1 MHAALKSQLETIATA
16 ALQQPAGPPRVTSFL
31 DALGPI
37 HRDWHS
43 VPPSARAYGFLL
55 FHAEVMHL
63 LASVDGPAFFGGIP
77 PYTLADFRRFGRP
90 FNVTYRVPRGS
101 VSAMSTYSV
110 DVEDWHNRAH
120 MAIEMATHLNM
131 MDPLTNVKLREFWR
145 LHAFIQARFETRLR
159 TFRRVA
165 GQTAADTIAEIETA
179 DHAAVPTI

>member
-1 MHAALKSQLETIATA
+1 MHAALKSQLESIATA

-43 VPPSARAYGFLL
+43 IAPSARAYGFLL

-63 LASVDGPAFFGGIP
+63 LASVGGPAFFGGIP
-77 PYTLADFRRFGRP
+77 PYTPADFRRFGRP
-90 FNVTYRVPRGS
+90 FNVTYRVPRGN

-131 MDPLTNVKLREFWR
+131 KCGGRARRAHARAPQNLRGSRVRWMRRRAPPGPRGQLLPPLSVGS
-145 LHAFIQARFETRLR
+145 
-159 TFRRVA
+159 RRWP
-165 GQTAADTIAEIETA
+165 TAA
-179 DHAAVPTI
+179 P